1 MKTNLIVIDDD
12 SEFKREPFFV
22 EVAEAFP
29 GMVIFFFEN
38 PKEAIPCI
46 NNKLEAAE
54 KVIVLLDLGFAN
66 DTLQGTEILRIIRQK
81 SYLIPVIILTAADD
95 DLKVAEELVNY
106 KATAFM
112 RKTFSL
118 LDKISILRSIVDY
131 LNLDLP
137 SAIDEWIETNP
148 NERRKIQYI
157 ATSNGKSYTLNEIL
171 NEIRRETSIGKDFA
185 NKLIKLTVDLVSRN
199 KENLND

>member
-29 GMVIFFFEN
+29 GIVIFFFEN
-38 PKEAIPCI
+38 PEEAIPCI
-46 NNKLEAAE
+46 NSKLEAAE

-66 DTLQGTEILRIIRQK
+66 DTLQGTEILKIIRQK

-118 LDKISILRSIVDY
+118 LDKMSILRNIVDY

-137 SAIDEWIETNP
+137 GAIEEWIETNP
-148 NERRKIQYI
+148 NERRNIQYI

-171 NEIRRETSIGKDFA
+171 SEIRRETSIGKDFA
-185 NKLIKLTVDLVSRN
+185 NKLIKLTVDLVSRS
-199 KENLND
+199 KEKLDG